1 MGDMSSVVLVD
12 DGVLVVG
19 VVSVAHLVQQGAHC
33 QQAELN
39 RHCRV
44 TAAHLRYLHTTSG
57 SFHNSRCSRI
67 SLLTSYENKL
77 L

>member
-19 VVSVAHLVQQGAHC
+19 VVNVAHLVQQGAHC

-39 RHCRV
+39 RH
-44 TAAHLRYLHTTSG
+44 
-57 SFHNSRCSRI
+57 
-67 SLLTSYENKL
+67 
-77 L
+77 